1 MARGLGQAAGD
12 LGVERTSP
20 LYCRYN
26 GFLLGQA
33 LWLTCAA
40 RPVDRGVA
48 RTRITDVLRELDLDA
63 AWPEW
68 PGDAGSSH
76 ARLLAWLLPHLVVRS
91 RELAEFTVLGGLIT
105 RYGRLGPHDIGA
117 AAAIL
122 AEIERLRATYDLP
135 PLDAATLR
143 VPPGVED
150 AERLAAPGLAYLRDI
165 LLVLPI
171 EDDTAFVSTPDDA
184 AYWASFAA
192 FARPAL
198 EQCGYRALREWSGL
212 TCQAH
217 ADVVLAAI
225 ARCGLVWADVSEG
238 LQHVSYDIGAAH
250 ALGTLTA
257 IVVREDRVASVPAS
271 IGRDAVVRY
280 DPDEADWPTGP
291 ALLMAACLAA
301 RKLAADRGERLRV
314 RATSIAGVF
323 DEVSQALRRILLP
336 PEALAAHR
344 RGRRALDAGDLES
357 AEAGFDEACRLGLND
372 EETRLWRGWTRLGLG
387 RFEEAAT
394 DLDAVIGADPFAVP
408 VGEWRPIA
416 AYVRAVLREAEG
428 DLPAAL
434 ADVDLAMAL
443 GLGDADVR
451 SRRDTLARQLGAPA
465 LRLAPAR
472 RETAS
477 PDRPRV

>member
-1 MARGLGQAAGD
+1 MARGLGHTGGD

-40 RPVDRGVA
+40 NGDTSLASV
-48 RTRITDVLRELDLDA
+48 RIGDFLRELGIDA
-63 AWPEW
+63 PWPDRRGEA
-68 PGDAGSSH
+68 AGAAH
-76 ARLLAWLLPHLVVRS
+76 AGLLAWLLPHLVARS
-91 RELAEFTVLGGLIT
+91 RELAEFTILGGLVT
-105 RYGRLGPHDIGA
+105 RYGRLGPQDIGV

-122 AEIERLRATYDLP
+122 AEIERLRTTYDLP
-135 PLDAATLR
+135 PLDLAALR
-143 VPPGVED
+143 VPPGVD
-150 AERLAAPGLAYLRDI
+150 DPDRSMAPGLAYLRDI
-165 LLVLPI
+165 VLVLPA
-171 EDDTAFVSTPDDA
+171 EDDTAFVGTPADA
-184 AYWASFAA
+184 AYWPSFAA

-198 EQCGYRALREWSGL
+198 EQCGYRALREWTGL
-212 TCQAH
+212 ASQAH
-217 ADVVLAAI
+217 ADVVLAVI

-238 LQHVSYDIGAAH
+238 LQRATYDIGAAH

-257 IVVREDRVASVPAS
+257 IVVREDRVATAPPS

-280 DPDEADWPTGP
+280 DPADADWPTGP

-314 RATSIAGVF
+314 RATTIAGVF

-357 AEAGFDEACRLGLND
+357 AEAGFDEACRLGLHD

-387 RFEEAAT
+387 RFDEAAS
-394 DLDAVIGADPFAVP
+394 DLDAVIGTDPLAAP

-416 AYVRAVLREAEG
+416 AYVRAVLREAQG
-428 DLPAAL
+428 DPAAAL

-451 SRRDTLARQLGAPA
+451 ARREALARQVGAPA

-472 RETAS
+472 HAS
-477 PDRPRV
+477 AAGPRP